1 MHNVLYI
8 MSKEDIYAFF
18 YILFIYVYMCIYIC
32 TIHIYVYID
41 TWSIYIIIYISS
53 LISLSYRLPPLVHPP
68 SQWPRAI
75 WRSSGSSGLIQAVRM
90 VIFRFAKCY
99 QRLILRWQIWAILLL
114 HIMYIYIY
122 LILTTELS
130 CMEWYIPMI
139 WPGKTCG

>member
-8 MSKEDIYAFF
+8 MSKEDIYVFF
-18 YILFIYVYMCIYIC
+18 YILFIYVYVY
-32 TIHIYVYID
+32 IYVLFIYMYIY
-41 TWSIYIIIYISS
+41 TWSIYITIYNYIYISS

-75 WRSSGSSGLIQAVRM
+75 WRSSGSSGLVQAVRM

-114 HIMYIYIY
+114 HIMYIYRG

-130 CMEWYIPMI
+130 CME
-139 WPGKTCG
+139 